1 MLCQQR
7 TGAQDGYGTEV
18 HSCDQKV
25 LRGES
30 SCQAWRCCHTLLGHI
45 QGWACDWLVRNQ
57 DRAERTR
64 EVCCVAG
71 VAAVG
76 KCANPVNCGASAGT
90 SCAWKAQALQI
101 KYLNGSTQQQR
112 RDSTCACG
120 PQEGF
125 MPIPLVEAC
134 QHEIRLYT
142 GKTIHS
148 ADSESWSLLLAVW
161 CVTCASV
168 LTHWVLVWNRPMLAR
183 STTGG
188 LDSRLQL
195 GPGGAGALPHAI
207 CGVQLQ
213 ATHIEVDG
221 TEGRR
226 HTASY
231 RPRPPRCQH
240 DSPTRCRADARTARS
255 RRGWGGPGWGG
266 PS

>member
-1 MLCQQR
+1 MSSLMPLPCHTPTQTGMGLWLACAKPRSSGAKQKSVLCCWCGAGGQICSHSEPWRLCRYKLCVESAGIAAWLQINYLERTSPQQR
-7 TGAQDGYGTEV
+7 
-18 HSCDQKV
+18 
-25 LRGES
+25 
-30 SCQAWRCCHTLLGHI
+30 
-45 QGWACDWLVRNQ
+45 
-57 DRAERTR
+57 
-64 EVCCVAG
+64 
-71 VAAVG
+71 
-76 KCANPVNCGASAGT
+76 P
-90 SCAWKAQALQI
+90 
-101 KYLNGSTQQQR
+101 
-112 RDSTCACG
+112 DSICTCG
-120 PQEGF
+120 PRERL
-125 MPIPLVEAC
+125 MPIPLVEAY
-134 QHEIRLYT
+134 QHHLRLYT